1 MKTSATV
8 LVLFAL
14 LAFCSGTQGN
24 TQTLP
29 APLLAATSL
38 TTPTPVPPAT
48 ADFLATLAVGQAAT
62 PRDQAPAPAFM
73 TGCTSNAQCPTGTL
87 CCYPCGIDGCTNMCI
102 TPVKG
107 HCPHFP

>member
-8 LVLFAL
+8 LVL
-14 LAFCSGTQGN
+14 LAFLAFIPCARSAAQTQP
-24 TQTLP
+24 LP
-29 APLLAATSL
+29 APSVASVAMTA
-38 TTPTPVPPAT
+38 PVPADT
-48 ADFLATLAVGQAAT
+48 ADFLATLTIAPSSAPSDLT
-62 PRDQAPAPAFM
+62 PAPAFM

-102 TPVKG
+102 APLKG

>member
-8 LVLFAL
+8 LVLLAL
-14 LAFCSGTQGN
+14 LVFLPCAQSN
-24 TQTLP
+24 AQTLP
-29 APLLAATSL
+29 APTPAPSVTAAA
-38 TTPTPVPPAT
+38 PAVPAT
-48 ADFLATLAVGQAAT
+48 ADFLATLSGGQVSAPSDLT
-62 PRDQAPAPAFM
+62 PAPAFM
-73 TGCTSNAQCPTGTL
+73 TSCTSNAQCPAGTL